1 MGFPVFPLKWN
12 DAETG
17 ETFHGYRED
26 GYFPEA
32 FINLLALLGWN
43 PGTEQEFFSLEELSE
58 IFSLERVV
66 KSGSRF
72 DPEKAKWFNK
82 HYFQQKTEQEL
93 AELFKPIL
101 KEKGVSASDEKI
113 LKVVTEVKER
123 CQFVSELWEQSSYF
137 FVTPESYDAKT
148 IEKRWLPETP
158 GQLNEICEVFETIE
172 TWEQPLIK
180 DAFSNFMNEKGWNFG
195 AIMNPLRLCLVG
207 GNVGPDLF
215 KICEILGKEE
225 TISRIKVAIETIAK

>member
-1 MGFPVFPLKWN
+1 MGFPVFPLLWN
-12 DAETG
+12 DPASG
-17 ETFHGYRED
+17 EVFHGYRED

-43 PGTEQEFFSLEELSE
+43 PGTEQEIFSTEELAQ

-72 DPEKAKWFNK
+72 DPEKAKWFNR
-82 HYFQQKTEQEL
+82 HYFQQKSVEEL
-93 AELFKPIL
+93 AGLFKPVL
-101 KEKGVSASDEKI
+101 VQKGVKADDGKI
-113 LKVVTEVKER
+113 EKVVAEIKER
-123 CQFVSELWEQSSYF
+123 CGFVSELWEQSYYF
-137 FVTPESYDAKT
+137 FMIPESYDAKT
-148 IEKRWLPETP
+148 IEKRWLAETP
-158 GQLNEICEVFETIE
+158 GQLSKICNVLETVE
-172 TWEQPLIK
+172 TWEQTKIK
-180 DAFSNFMNEKGWNFG
+180 EAFSEFMNSKGWNFG

-225 TISRIKVAIETIAK
+225 TISRIKIAVEKIAK